1 MKRFLLLISLVILIP
16 LTVLALGA
24 TTESSDGVEAELN
37 LLKSQVKALEKRVAT
52 LETKLL
58 AERAP
63 KDLPLVIPHQM
74 PQTPK
79 GWLKREFNGIPYY
92 AIPLD
97 HSRKNPKKIKS
108 EKSHNSYSQVDR

>member
-1 MKRFLLLISLVILIP
+1 MRRFLLLIGLVILIP

-24 TTESSDGVEAELN
+24 TTESSDGVEAELRA
-37 LLKSQVKALEKRVAT
+37 LKLQVKSLEKRVKT

-63 KDLPLVIPHQM
+63 KELPLIIPRQI

-79 GWLKREFNGIPYY
+79 GWKKREFNGIPYY
-92 AIPLD
+92 VIPLQ
-97 HSRKNPKKIKS
+97 KNLKK
-108 EKSHNSYSQVDR
+108 

>member
-1 MKRFLLLISLVILIP
+1 MRRSLLLIGLFILIP

-24 TTESSDGVEAELN
+24 TTDSSNGVEAELKV
-37 LLKSQVKALEKRVAT
+37 LRLQVKSLEKRVKT

-58 AERAP
+58 AERTP
-63 KDLPLVIPHQM
+63 EELPSVIPRQM

-92 AIPLD
+92 VIPLD
-97 HSRKNPKKIKS
+97 QSQKNKTRKTKKP
-108 EKSHNSYSQVDR
+108 